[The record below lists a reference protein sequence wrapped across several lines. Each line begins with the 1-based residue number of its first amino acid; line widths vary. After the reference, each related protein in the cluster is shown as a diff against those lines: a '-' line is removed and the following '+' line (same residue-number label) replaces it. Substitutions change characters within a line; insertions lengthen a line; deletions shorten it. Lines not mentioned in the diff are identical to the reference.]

1 MSPAGPPPPSATQP
15 IGAARDPARSRKF
28 RQAAF
33 VYLHVGLLYEFVVF
47 VLWRE
52 ELLPES
58 RGSGPVWLLLGAAI
72 TAFVVWGLWR
82 WQHRRFAQAIWV
94 LHALRLPA
102 LIRGAFFAD
111 AGQAW
116 LNDEPMGPVWAGA
129 GIRATM
135 PLGPVSLGVAW
146 GARFTLGPDDI
157 ELPERFRGTTWRLLL
172 VGTP

>member
-82 WQHRRFAQAIWV
+82 WQHQRFAQAIWV

-111 AGQAW
+111 AAAVLPPGLYIMAIPIVLVNLW
-116 LNDEPMGPVWAGA
+116 MLARAGWD
-129 GIRATM
+129 
-135 PLGPVSLGVAW
+135 L
-146 GARFTLGPDDI
+146 
-157 ELPERFRGTTWRLLL
+157 
-172 VGTP
+172 